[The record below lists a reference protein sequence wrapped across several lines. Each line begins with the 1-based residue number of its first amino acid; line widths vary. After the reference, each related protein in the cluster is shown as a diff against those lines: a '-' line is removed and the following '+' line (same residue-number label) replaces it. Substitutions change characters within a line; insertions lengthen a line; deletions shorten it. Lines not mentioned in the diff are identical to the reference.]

1 MIPTNTGH
9 CVFAAVPAQR
19 FSATFRGDVRRGFLR
34 VLEAC
39 CPKLRA
45 DVERGKLIDR
55 LRGFGGARSYLRHC
69 QGPGWAL
76 VGDAGYFKDPL
87 TAHGITDAF
96 RDAELLS
103 RAIVNGS
110 TRALEAYQSER
121 DALSLPLL
129 RITDAIAAF
138 SWDLDEVKALHVQ
151 LSAVMNAEASYVA
164 GLSRL
169 PALAA

>member
-1 MIPTNTGH
+1 M
-9 CVFAAVPAQR
+9 
-19 FSATFRGDVRRGFLR
+19 
-34 VLEAC
+34 
-39 CPKLRA
+39 
-45 DVERGKLIDR
+45 
-55 LRGFGGARSYLRHC
+55 
-69 QGPGWAL
+69 
-76 VGDAGYFKDPL
+76 GDAGYFKDPL

-103 RAIVNGS
+103 RAIVDGS
-110 TRALEAYQSER
+110 TSALEAYQNER

-138 SWDLDEVKALHVQ
+138 SWNLDEVKALHVQ

-164 GLSRL
+164 GLSQL